1 MHIGLIT
8 ARGGSKGV
16 PKKNLADLSGKPL
29 LAWTIEA
36 AQKSRLDRIILS
48 TDDTEIAQVGKLLG
62 VEMPFLRPK
71 SLASDSAKSID
82 VAIHAINELALDNK
96 DSLMILQPTNPFR
109 SMDDI
114 NTAIDLLTD
123 RKFDSAIGVT
133 PVSSHHPERMLEL
146 VNEFLFRPEFANV
159 NEHLSRQELKRL
171 FIRNGAI
178 YHTNINMVKS
188 GRFRGDY
195 CAPVIMTDLN
205 SMNIDTQFDLEIA
218 RIVAANFSKFSSL
231 G

>member
-1 MHIGLIT
+1 MHVGLIT

-36 AQKSRLDRIILS
+36 AKKSRLDRIILS
-48 TDDTEIAQVGKLLG
+48 TDDMEIAQVGKLLG

-82 VAIHAINELALDNK
+82 VAIHAINELGLDNK

-146 VNEFLFRPEFANV
+146 VNEFLFRPEFVNV

-205 SMNIDTQFDLEIA
+205 SINIDTQFDLEIA

-231 G
+231 V

>member
-36 AQKSRLDRIILS
+36 AKNSKLDRIVLS
-48 TDDTEIAQVGKLLG
+48 TDDTEIADAGKLLG
-62 VEMPFLRPK
+62 VEVPFLRPK
-71 SLASDSAKSID
+71 NLASDSAKSID
-82 VAIHAINELALDNK
+82 VAIHATNELGLENE

-114 NTAIDLLTD
+114 NKAIDLLAD

-133 PVSSHHPERMLEL
+133 PVGSHHPERMLEL
-146 VNEFLFRPEFANV
+146 ANEFLFRPDFASV

-178 YHTNINMVKS
+178 YHTNVNIVKS

-195 CAPVIMTDLN
+195 CAPVIMADLN
-205 SMNIDTQFDLEIA
+205 SMNIDSRFDLEIA
-218 RIVAANFSKFSSL
+218 RIVAANFSKFRSL
-231 G
+231 N